1 MLSKLN
7 RINAANSVLFVCDVQ
22 QKFRPLIHKS
32 ETLIRKCNMLTE
44 TSKIL
49 NIPILV
55 TEQYP
60 KALGVTVPEINTT
73 GSILFEKK
81 LFSMMT
87 PEVITAFND
96 LKKTN
101 VILCGIE
108 AHVCVLQTAL
118 DLIDAGIDV
127 HIVSDAIS
135 SQKPHDR
142 SCALTKMRDI
152 GCKVT
157 TTESI
162 IFELTKSADH
172 PNFKAISTLIKA
184 ENLQN
189 DEFAAT
195 EFL

>member
-1 MLSKLN
+1 MLGKLN
-7 RINAANSVLFVCDVQ
+7 RINSSNSVLFVCDVQ
-22 QKFRPLIHKS
+22 QKFRSLIHKS

-60 KALGVTVPEINTT
+60 KALGATVPEININ
-73 GSILFEKK
+73 GGLLFEKK
-81 LFSMMT
+81 LFSMLT

-96 LKKTN
+96 LKKSN

-152 GCKVT
+152 GCRVT

-162 IFELTKSADH
+162 IFELTTTADH
-172 PNFKAISTLIKA
+172 PNFKAISALIKA
-184 ENLQN
+184 ENQQN
-189 DEFAAT
+189 DEFAAS
-195 EFL
+195 EFI

>member
-1 MLSKLN
+1 MLGKLN